1 MALRVALRAVRA
13 APRLARRPSLYAAR
27 AFSTSEAE
35 APAAETPKPDA
46 PPPPSTEEHTFQA
59 ETRSLLNI
67 VSNALYTEREV
78 FLRELLSNASD
89 ALEKCRLRRVS
100 NEPTADGDDE
110 LHIAVTVDK
119 ERKTLT
125 IEDSGIGMTASEL
138 GTNLGT
144 IALSGS
150 KKFAAEAS
158 SKGDDASSII
168 GQFGVGFYSAFMVGD
183 AVTVESRSA
192 DPGAGPAY
200 WRSEDGAE
208 TYGLGDGGSK
218 TTRGSKITIQL
229 KDDAAEY
236 LDIHRLKEVVQKYSN
251 FVAFP
256 IKVDGETAN
265 GVGAVWAA
273 DPREV
278 TEDQYAE
285 FYRHTFKGA
294 WDTPF
299 FHHHFRAEAPLDV
312 KCVLYVPSF
321 HAEKGGMAR
330 LEPSVAL
337 YSRKVLIE
345 DPCEAVAPDW
355 MRFVKG
361 VVDSEDLPLSISRE
375 KSQDRR
381 LLDKLQDVVVR
392 KFLRFLLD
400 KAKQDRATYLEFY
413 AEYATFLKEGACH
426 DHGRRQGSKRER
438 NSQLQRLLSRPFS
451 TRFG

>member
-27 AFSTSEAE
+27 AFSTSEA

-46 PPPPSTEEHTFQA
+46 PPPPSTQEHTFQA

-200 WRSEDGAE
+200 WRDEDGAE
-208 TYGLGDGGSK
+208 TEDVL
-218 TTRGSKITIQL
+218 TR
-229 KDDAAEY
+229 
-236 LDIHRLKEVVQKYSN
+236 
-251 FVAFP
+251 
-256 IKVDGETAN
+256 
-265 GVGAVWAA
+265 
-273 DPREV
+273 
-278 TEDQYAE
+278 
-285 FYRHTFKGA
+285 
-294 WDTPF
+294 
-299 FHHHFRAEAPLDV
+299 
-312 KCVLYVPSF
+312 
-321 HAEKGGMAR
+321 
-330 LEPSVAL
+330 
-337 YSRKVLIE
+337 
-345 DPCEAVAPDW
+345 
-355 MRFVKG
+355 
-361 VVDSEDLPLSISRE
+361 
-375 KSQDRR
+375 
-381 LLDKLQDVVVR
+381 
-392 KFLRFLLD
+392 
-400 KAKQDRATYLEFY
+400 
-413 AEYATFLKEGACH
+413 
-426 DHGRRQGSKRER
+426 
-438 NSQLQRLLSRPFS
+438 
-451 TRFG
+451 